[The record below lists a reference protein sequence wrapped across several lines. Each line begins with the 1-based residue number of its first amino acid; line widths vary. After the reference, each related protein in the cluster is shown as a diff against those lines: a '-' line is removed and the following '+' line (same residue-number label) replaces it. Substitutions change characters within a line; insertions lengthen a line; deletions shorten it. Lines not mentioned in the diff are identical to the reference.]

1 MAENKFQALKNDI
14 QEVIDLIA
22 AKNNIDAGNKLIVI
36 SDQLDELLDF
46 AEEDEDL
53 IEISKYQ
60 ILWNQLFLKVN
71 PTIED

>member
-14 QEVIDLIA
+14 QEVIDLIPT
-22 AKNNIDAGNKLIVI
+22 KNNIDAGNKLIFI
-36 SDQLDELLDF
+36 SDQLEELLDF

>member
-36 SDQLDELLDF
+36 SNQLDELLDF

>member
-22 AKNNIDAGNKLIVI
+22 AKNNIDAGNKLIAI

>member
-1 MAENKFQALKNDI
+1 MAENKFETLKNDI

-22 AKNNIDAGNKLIVI
+22 ANNNIDAGNKLIVI
-36 SDQLDELLDF
+36 SEQLDELIDF